1 MELIEAQKLELQSTI
16 DSLKEVEKF
25 IDQVCLDYKIKED
38 FYGNILIAVTEA
50 VNNAII
56 HGNKQNPQKNFS
68 LVFNSTDEEITF
80 TISDQ
85 GDGFDFN
92 NLPDPTEPANIEK
105 PNGRGIFLM
114 KKLADKVEFEDCGRK
129 VNLTFKISNN

>member
-1 MELIEAQKLELQSTI
+1 MELIEAQKLELDSTM

-56 HGNKQNPQKNFS
+56 HGNKQNPQKKFS
-68 LVFNSTDEEITF
+68 LSFNSAEDKITF
-80 TISDQ
+80 SVSDQ
-85 GDGFDFN
+85 GEGFDFT
-92 NLPDPTEPANIEK
+92 NLPDPTEPENIEK

-114 KKLADKVEFEDCGRK
+114 KNLADKVEFEENGRK
-129 VNLTFKISNN
+129 VNLSFKIFSN